1 MNCCHKEQVE
11 RRRQRAQGWSLV
23 ETMVATS
30 IAAVLALGSIQVM
43 VYTAY
48 SFAALGN
55 YADLDRTS
63 RNALDQMSR
72 DIRMA
77 KVVQYYSTNSVTL
90 TNLDGTVFSYAWDGS
105 NSVTRTWGG
114 TDQVILTG
122 CDYFCLEIWQRNPT
136 NGFWFPYSAS
146 NQPALAKLVNVSW
159 KCSRKILQQKVN
171 TESVQTA
178 KIVLR
183 N

>member
-1 MNCCHKEQVE
+1 MKCWHPKQAAL
-11 RRRQRAQGWSLV
+11 RLQRTQGWTLV
-23 ETMVATS
+23 ETMVAAG
-30 IAAVLALGSIQVM
+30 IASVLALGTIRVM

-105 NSVTRTWGG
+105 NTVTRTWGG
-114 TDQVILTG
+114 TNQVILTG

-136 NGFWFPYSAS
+136 NGFWFPYTAS

-159 KCSRKILQQKVN
+159 KCSRQILQQKVN